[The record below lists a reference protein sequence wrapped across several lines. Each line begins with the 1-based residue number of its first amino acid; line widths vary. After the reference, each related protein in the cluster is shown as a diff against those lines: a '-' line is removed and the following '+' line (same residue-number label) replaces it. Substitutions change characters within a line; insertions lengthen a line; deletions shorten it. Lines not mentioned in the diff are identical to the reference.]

1 MRIGLISDTHGRL
14 REDVQN
20 HLEGVDCILHAGDFD
35 RWEILTQLEQIAPVY
50 GVRGNNDWGEWA
62 RDLPRCMRFSL
73 GGVSFCMAHQRESI
87 PWKLDG
93 VDVVICGHT
102 HQYQQEKSLGRLW
115 LNPGSCSFPRPYRL
129 TAPTKMMLDIEEGGK
144 LTVFPIVLPK

>member
-14 REDVQN
+14 REDVQK

-35 RWEILTQLEQIAPVY
+35 RWEILAQLEQIAPVY
-50 GVRGNNDWGEWA
+50 GVRGNNDWGGWA
-62 RDLPRCMRFSL
+62 QDLPRYMRFNL
-73 GGVSFCMAHQRESI
+73 GGVGFCMAHQKESI

-102 HQYQQEKSLGRLW
+102 HKYQQEKVMGRLW
-115 LNPGSCSFPRPYRL
+115 LNPGSCSYPRPYRL
-129 TAPTKMMLDIEEGGK
+129 TAPTMMLLDIGEGGE
-144 LTVFPIVLPK
+144 LAVTPVELPK